1 VPASVFHVQKV
12 SFAFKRKYRVSAD
25 NGVGSPGRPVGY
37 AEKRLTVTDAFDL
50 YSDERRAEKLV
61 SVRESSQGW
70 LAALTGYEAFDA
82 DGRRL
87 GSFGLLPLKSVD
99 RTTWQFDQ
107 PGLGRLTGTERN
119 LAAARGRRL
128 LGLGG
133 EAGEIAGALV
143 KVHFDFTTDDGKPA
157 FSIDKPKVLDDWYR
171 ITLHDDAVDQ
181 NLLFA
186 LAVTME
192 ARMHH

>member
-1 VPASVFHVQKV
+1 VYHVQKV
-12 SFAFKRKYRVSAD
+12 SVAFKRKYRVSAD
-25 NGVGSPGRPVGY
+25 DGAGRPGLPVGY
-37 AEKRLTVTDAFDL
+37 AEKRLTVADAFDL
-50 YSDERRAEKLV
+50 YRDQRRTEKLV
-61 SVRESSQGW
+61 SVRESKQGW
-70 LAALTGYEAFDA
+70 LAALTGYEAFGA
-82 DGRRL
+82 DGRLL
-87 GSFGLLPLKSVD
+87 GSFGVLPLQSID

-107 PGLGRLTGTERN
+107 PGLGRLTGAERN
-119 LAAARGRRL
+119 LTAARGRRL

-143 KVHFDFTTDDGKPA
+143 KVHFDFERDGQPS

-171 ITLHDDAVDQ
+171 ITVHDDAVDQ

-192 ARMHH
+192 ARLHR